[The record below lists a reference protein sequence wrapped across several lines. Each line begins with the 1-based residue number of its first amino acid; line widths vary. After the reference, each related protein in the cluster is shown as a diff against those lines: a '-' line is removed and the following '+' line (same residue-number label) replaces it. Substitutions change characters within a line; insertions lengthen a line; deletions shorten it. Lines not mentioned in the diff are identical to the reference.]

1 MSTTVAVDNR
11 KSKINPIAQMA
22 LALRCVICGKIY
34 GTEVLYTC
42 PACGSEG
49 ILDVLYDYE
58 SVQKIFRPE
67 TLATRPHDI
76 RRYAELLPI
85 RGTEQLPSTKIGW
98 TPIIEASQLATLV
111 GVARLYLKDEGRNPT
126 ASFKDRASAVGV
138 AKAKELGFSDIAC
151 ASTGNAASSLAG
163 AAAATGLRSTIFV
176 PENAPEPKVMQL
188 LIFGAR
194 VVRVKKPASGIT
206 AYEAAYDLCTQA
218 CERYGWYNRNC
229 AINAY
234 LVEGKKT
241 AGLEIAEQMQFDL
254 PDWVVVSVGDGC
266 TIAGVGKGMA
276 EMQRLGWIERQ
287 PRLLGVQAEGA
298 APIAKTFFAGGELV
312 PDRGESLAESIAVSK
327 PRNWRKAIHAV
338 RDSQGTMITVSD
350 EEILQAQSLTARI
363 GGVFGEPAGVAGIA
377 GLKKAVATGV
387 MPTSAKA
394 LVVITGS
401 GLKDIQAVRRAMTM
415 PEPIEADLETLGR
428 YLSH

>member
-1 MSTTVAVDNR
+1 MKMV
-11 KSKINPIAQMA
+11 
-22 LALRCVICGKIY
+22 LGLRCVICEKVY
-34 GTEVLYTC
+34 GTEALYTC
-42 PACGSEG
+42 PSCGPEG

-58 SVQKIFRPE
+58 SVQSTFRPE
-67 TLATRPHDI
+67 TLDARLYDI

-85 RGTEQLPSTKIGW
+85 RTTDQLPPTQIGW
-98 TPIIEASQLATLV
+98 TPIIAAKQLATFV
-111 GVARLYLKDEGRNPT
+111 GVTRLYLKDEGRNPT
-126 ASFKDRASAVGV
+126 ASFKDRASAIGV

-163 AAAATGLRSTIFV
+163 AAAAVGLRSTIFV

-241 AGLEIAEQMQFDL
+241 AGLEIAEQMRFDL

-266 TIAGVGKGMA
+266 TITGVGKGLA
-276 EMQRLGWIERQ
+276 EMKRLGWIDRW
-287 PRLLGVQAEGA
+287 PKLLGVQAEGA
-298 APIAKTFFAGGELV
+298 APIAKTFFEGGELL
-312 PDRGESLAESIAVSK
+312 PARGDSIAESIAVSK
-327 PRNWRKAIHAV
+327 PRNWRKAIRTI

-350 EEILQAQSLTARI
+350 EEILQAQSLTARL

-387 MPTSAKA
+387 IPNSATA
-394 LVVITGS
+394 LAVITGS
-401 GLKDIQAVRRAMTM
+401 GLKDVQAVRRAMTM
-415 PEPIEADLETLGR
+415 PEPIEANMETLAS
-428 YLSH
+428 YLGK

>member
-1 MSTTVAVDNR
+1 MKSRANGEMSMVLGL
-11 KSKINPIAQMA
+11 Q
-22 LALRCVICGKIY
+22 CVICEKSY
-34 GTEVLYTC
+34 SPEVLYTC
-42 PACGSEG
+42 PTCGSDG
-49 ILDVLYDYE
+49 ILDVLYKYE
-58 SVQKIFRPE
+58 SVPKTFRPE
-67 TLATRPHDI
+67 TLASRPHDI
-76 RRYAELLPI
+76 RRYEELLPI
-85 RGTEQLPSTKIGW
+85 RGTEQLPPTKIGW
-98 TPIIEASQLATLV
+98 TPIIEAAQLAALS
-111 GVARLYLKDEGRNPT
+111 GVKRLYLKDEGRNPT
-126 ASFKDRASAVGV
+126 ASFKDRASAIGV
-138 AKAKELGFSDIAC
+138 AKAKELGFSDVAC

-163 AAAATGLRSTIFV
+163 AAAAVGLRSTIFV

-194 VVRVKKPASGIT
+194 VVRVKKPSSGIT

-241 AGLEIAEQMQFDL
+241 AGLEIAEQMRFDL

-266 TIAGVGKGMA
+266 TIAGVGKGLA

-298 APIAKTFFAGGELV
+298 APIAKTFFAGGELA

-327 PRNWRKAIHAV
+327 PRNWRKAINAI

-350 EEILQAQSLTARI
+350 EEILQAQSLTARL

-377 GLKKAVATGV
+377 GLKKAVAAGV
-387 MPTSAKA
+387 ISNSAPVLA
-394 LVVITGS
+394 VITGS
-401 GLKDIQAVRRAMTM
+401 GLKDVQVVRRTVKM
-415 PEPIEADLETLGR
+415 PEPIEADMEGLDR
-428 YLSH
+428 YLKV

>member
-1 MSTTVAVDNR
+1 
-11 KSKINPIAQMA
+11 
-22 LALRCVICGKIY
+22 
-34 GTEVLYTC
+34 
-42 PACGSEG
+42 
-49 ILDVLYDYE
+49 
-58 SVQKIFRPE
+58 VQSAFRPE
-67 TLATRPHDI
+67 ALATRPYEI

-85 RGTEQLPSTKIGW
+85 RATAQLPPTKIGW
-98 TPIIEASQLATLV
+98 TPIIEAKQLATLI
-111 GVARLYLKDEGRNPT
+111 GVTRLYLKDEGRNPT
-126 ASFKDRASAVGV
+126 ASFKDRASAIGV
-138 AKAKELGFSDIAC
+138 AKAKELGFSNIAC

-163 AAAATGLRSTIFV
+163 AAAAVGLRSTIFV

-194 VVRVKKPASGIT
+194 VVRVQKPASGIT

-241 AGLEIAEQMQFDL
+241 AGLEIAEQMRFDL

-266 TIAGVGKGMA
+266 TIAGVGKGLA
-276 EMQRLGWIERQ
+276 EMQRLGWIEQR
-287 PRLLGVQAEGA
+287 PKLLGVQAEGA
-298 APIAKTFFAGGELV
+298 APIAKVFFAGGELM

-327 PRNWRKAIHAV
+327 PRNWRKAIHAI

-350 EEILQAQSLTARI
+350 EEILQAQSLTARL

-387 MPTSAKA
+387 IPNSATA
-394 LVVITGS
+394 LAVITGS
-401 GLKDIQAVRRAMTM
+401 GLKDIQAVRRVMSM
-415 PEPIEADLETLGR
+415 PEPIEADINGLER
-428 YLSH
+428 YLKL

>member
-1 MSTTVAVDNR
+1 MDMVR
-11 KSKINPIAQMA
+11 G
-22 LALRCVICGKIY
+22 LRCVMCEKVY
-34 GTEVLYTC
+34 GTETLYTC
-42 PACGSEG
+42 PSCGPEG
-49 ILDVLYDYE
+49 ILDVLYDYDRV
-58 SVQKIFRPE
+58 SSIFRPE

-85 RGTEQLPSTKIGW
+85 QGIELLPPTKIGW
-98 TPIIEASQLATLV
+98 TSIIEASQLAALA
-111 GVARLYLKDEGRNPT
+111 GVTRLYLKDEGRNPT
-126 ASFKDRASAVGV
+126 ASFKDRASAIGV

-163 AAAATGLRSTIFV
+163 AAAAVGLRSTIFV

-206 AYEAAYDLCTQA
+206 AYEAAYDLCMQA
-218 CERYGWYNRNC
+218 CERYGWYNRNA
-229 AINAY
+229 AINSY

-241 AGLEIAEQMQFDL
+241 AGLEIAEQMRVDL

-266 TIAGVGKGMA
+266 TIAGVGKGLA
-276 EMQRLGWIERQ
+276 EMQRLGWSERQ

-327 PRNWRKAIHAV
+327 PRNWRKAIKAI

-350 EEILQAQSLTARI
+350 EEILQAQSLTARL

-387 MPTSAKA
+387 ISSSASVLA
-394 LVVITGS
+394 VITGS
-401 GLKDIQAVRRAMTM
+401 GLKDVQVVRRTVKM
-415 PEPIEADLETLGR
+415 PEPIEADMERLEQ
-428 YLSH
+428 YLKI